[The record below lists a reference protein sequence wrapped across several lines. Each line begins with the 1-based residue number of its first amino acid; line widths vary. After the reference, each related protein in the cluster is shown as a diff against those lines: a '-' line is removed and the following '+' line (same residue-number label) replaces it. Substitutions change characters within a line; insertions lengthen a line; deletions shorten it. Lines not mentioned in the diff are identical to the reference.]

1 MARPDTPVLVLTTA
15 PTTLDAAALAR
26 TLLSEQLVACVNI
39 LPVMQSHYRWQG
51 AIESASEHQIVMKTT
66 TARVEQ
72 LRERLTTLHP
82 YEVPE
87 FLVVEAVRGSD
98 AYLGWIR
105 LETAPPR

>member
-15 PTTLDAAALAR
+15 PVDVDAAALAR
-26 TLLSEQLVACVNI
+26 TLLVEQLVACVNI
-39 LPVMQSHYRWQG
+39 LPVMQSHYRWHG

-66 TARVEQ
+66 MGCVDG

-87 FLVVEAVRGSD
+87 FLVIEAIGGGD
-98 AYLGWIR
+98 AYLEWVR
-105 LETAPPR
+105 VETAPPR